1 MNPKLTE
8 IGQELKS
15 VIASRGLIVLIL
27 PLVFTLTN
35 AAFGLTVAAIS
46 TLGLGF
52 VVLILKLIRK
62 QPWGYSLAG
71 LFLVLVAIG
80 LTLLTQN
87 AINYFLPALITS
99 ALTFLASLV
108 SLLMGKPLAA
118 WASHLTRGWPLTW
131 FWRSDVLPAYREVT
145 LAWAVFFL
153 FRLALQT
160 TLFIK
165 GEIATLAWMETLLG
179 WVVTVA
185 VLVASYIYG
194 TWRLRQL
201 GGPGVDEFLA
211 GTEPPWN
218 GQTRGF

>member
-108 SLLMGKPLAA
+108 SLVMGKPLAA

-185 VLVASYIYG
+185 VLVASYVYG

-201 GGPGVDEFLA
+201 GGPSVDEFLA